1 MMPQKSADF
10 ESYTLLNDSE
20 YDDQREKPRTR
31 SVRVENDKLALAV
44 VAGLIVFFLVDLI
57 AFAFIARMLLGAH
70 SLGDQANMEF
80 RNPYIGLDALYSYQN
95 IKPSRYNKVINE
107 PRLSAQISAAEPTK
121 VFPIDPH
128 RWLSDFGLLS
138 PPDRHLQVSS
148 HIHTVVQFNVLDYG
162 MEKCTLAVR
171 LPNRGDVLPH
181 PYSLP
186 ETADVVRLDIC
197 ELDVKRPLKE
207 HKISWST
214 RPACVRK
221 LGILEAKI
229 GREVEMQPFS
239 CKSGSFLG
247 YQVSCAEDSP
257 GCNIDVWT
265 NHNQTWGVFVNQYQ
279 TV

>member
-10 ESYTLLNDSE
+10 ESYTLLDDNE
-20 YDDQREKPRTR
+20 YENQEKPRTR
-31 SVRVENDKLALAV
+31 SVRVETDTLNLAM
-44 VAGLIVFFLVDLI
+44 VAGLIIFFLVDLI
-57 AFAFIARMLLGAH
+57 AFTFIARMLLAAR
-70 SLGDQANMEF
+70 SLEDQDKMEF
-80 RNPYIGLDALYSYQN
+80 RNPYIGLDALYGYN
-95 IKPSRYNKVINE
+95 KITPSRYNKVINE
-107 PRLSAQISAAEPTK
+107 PRLSAQISAAEPTR

-148 HIHTVVQFNVLDYG
+148 HIHTVVQFSVLDYG
-162 MEKCTLAVR
+162 MEKCALAVR

-186 ETADVVRLDIC
+186 VTGDVVRLDIC

-221 LGILEAKI
+221 LGILNAKI
-229 GREVEMQPFS
+229 GGEVEMQPFS
-239 CKSGSFLG
+239 CTSGSFIG